1 MCWGLPLFRISK
13 IATILKTGS
22 YRCNVWRKK
31 RVIPLW
37 YLPAVGVAPFY
48 FFPLFVR
55 CSFFLC
61 LIKTLLFFLCG
72 RVFYTWVKLGC
83 FLVLR
88 SCFVF
93 FALPKPCHFF
103 PWFFCASFLA
113 CFFPCLLLGCVLL
126 HGRCTRL
133 YNAVCVVSFSPV
145 FNVV

>member
-1 MCWGLPLFRISK
+1 MCWCLPLFRISK

-93 FALPKPCHFF
+93 FTLPKPCHFF
-103 PWFFCASFLA
+103 RGSSVLRSLLVSSLA
-113 CFFPCLLLGCVLL
+113 CRWCVAVSLRSFCRVRKLFFIVL
-126 HGRCTRL
+126 
-133 YNAVCVVSFSPV
+133 
-145 FNVV
+145 